1 MKKIYSTPSVE
12 IIKVQTTAIIAA
24 SPASSLKIEG
34 ESGTASFI
42 DEGATSE
49 GLSRGG
55 SFWDDEY

>member
-24 SPASSLKIEG
+24 SPASSLSIEG
-34 ESGTASFI
+34 DSGTANFI
-42 DEGATSE
+42 DENATSE